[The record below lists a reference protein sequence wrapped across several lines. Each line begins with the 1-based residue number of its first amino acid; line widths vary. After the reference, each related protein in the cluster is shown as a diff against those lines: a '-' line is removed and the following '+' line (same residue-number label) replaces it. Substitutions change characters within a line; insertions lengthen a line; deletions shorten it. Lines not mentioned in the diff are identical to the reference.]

1 MKNVYI
7 LLIILL
13 KNSSLS
19 SSLICKE
26 ADSCQ
31 DIVKIEKT
39 LLRIFENLQETVY
52 IPFAAVLIT
61 IDIIVLSE
69 TFTIH
74 QDKAFGISG
83 TEYLVR
89 LFSVSL
95 LCFLKSIILYNF
107 IEIKINIIA
116 ENPFWIK
123 KSEYYFD
130 ASESLSTDNKKYAY
144 RYAYRYANGMRNR
157 SIMNSYIK
165 ACNFELK
172 IFGSVLN
179 PQIIIGGY
187 EYLINDYLE
196 NGEYIIV
203 DSLKRTVTKIMND
216 GTAVNIFDSREKK
229 RSVFQKIRSGRSLIS
244 WSGKFDF
251 MLTLY
256 EERAEPQ
263 WH

>member
-1 MKNVYI
+1 MNFRNLIGIYQFAIARCIDVIGFDNDITRNADGTHEEVWDIISAVENLMLDNGNVDVIEEMDFSEEKLETARRFQNLLYEMKNLDKRI
-7 LLIILL
+7 
-13 KNSSLS
+13 
-19 SSLICKE
+19 
-26 ADSCQ
+26 AD
-31 DIVKIEKT
+31 IEK
-39 LLRIFENLQETVY
+39 ENQTGSMAEK
-52 IPFAAVLIT
+52 VL
-61 IDIIVLSE
+61 E
-69 TFTIH
+69 
-74 QDKAFGISG
+74 
-83 TEYLVR
+83 
-89 LFSVSL
+89 SVSSG
-95 LCFLKSIILYNF
+95 KATVN
-107 IEIKINIIA
+107 EA
-116 ENPFWIK
+116 R
-123 KSEYYFD
+123 
-130 ASESLSTDNKKYAY
+130 ASSGLEP
-144 RYAYRYANGMRNR
+144 MRNR
-157 SIMNSYIK
+157 SIMNRYIK

>member
-1 MKNVYI
+1 MFQKLY
-7 LLIILL
+7 
-13 KNSSLS
+13 
-19 SSLICKE
+19 
-26 ADSCQ
+26 
-31 DIVKIEKT
+31 KIPSPW
-39 LLRIFENLQETVY
+39 L
-52 IPFAAVLIT
+52 
-61 IDIIVLSE
+61 
-69 TFTIH
+69 
-74 QDKAFGISG
+74 
-83 TEYLVR
+83 
-89 LFSVSL
+89 
-95 LCFLKSIILYNF
+95 
-107 IEIKINIIA
+107 IA
-116 ENPFWIK
+116 EEGYNYSRNPYYTYTLNQTYGKSSCPAEKSKEGNVIYHIK